1 MEEMERRLND
11 SASADAILD
20 TPFSITDP

>member
-1 MEEMERRLND
+1 MEEIERQVND

-20 TPFSITDP
+20 IPFSITDP